1 MRRALAPPNATSNF
15 THRSQA
21 SPRRRLGRFGMLSL
35 KNEEEGLLHTG
46 CAYFSLL
53 PKAIWV
59 VSDGPISCFY
69 RQEPVMHACGSAAPL
84 CGGCEGRGEWSFR
97 CLENSDERSIA
108 LSDLLSPPATSCR
121 IHWLVSKPGNC
132 IRVAIGLR
140 ALERKP
146 RGHANLPKKPETSI
160 FGFRASVH
168 TAH

>member
-1 MRRALAPPNATSNF
+1 MALAPSNATSNF

-21 SPRRRLGRFGMLSL
+21 GSRRRLGRFGMLIL

-59 VSDGPISCFY
+59 VSDGPISCSY

-108 LSDLLSPPATSCR
+108 LSDLLSPPATSCHLLPHPLACLQTWELHTCC
-121 IHWLVSKPGNC
+121 HWIESSRKEASWTCQLAEE
-132 IRVAIGLR
+132 IRDFNIRL
-140 ALERKP
+140 
-146 RGHANLPKKPETSI
+146 
-160 FGFRASVH
+160 
-168 TAH
+168 